1 MSSTFQF
8 QLNKDY
14 NNRNKSNPF
23 FSSVFQPIEEDFQKE
38 DTLKNP
44 QPVEKWKILN
54 KK

>member
-1 MSSTFQF
+1 MLISTI
-8 QLNKDY
+8 LVKPILKNKRAV
-14 NNRNKSNPF
+14 NFNPIMN
-23 FSSVFQPIEEDFQKE
+23 QTIEEDFQKE